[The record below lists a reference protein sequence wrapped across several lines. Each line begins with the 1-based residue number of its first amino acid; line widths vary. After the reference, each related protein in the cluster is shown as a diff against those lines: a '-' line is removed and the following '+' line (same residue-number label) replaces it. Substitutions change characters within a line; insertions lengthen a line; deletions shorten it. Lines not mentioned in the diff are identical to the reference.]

1 MLNNKIYTGI
11 VVEGD
16 SLKIAKIE
24 ISGKKANLVSLDKI
38 RLVEPL
44 KKNIA
49 AKPEPESGDVFGDIN
64 DSLDDDDLIFGLDDD
79 TDASD
84 SGELDL
90 GSLDDDLD
98 DLDDLDF
105 ENLDE
110 GPDEIVDTDMVNES
124 EAPSSNE
131 LLLYN
136 LLSAESSK
144 RVDLGISVPSGQTI
158 FQILKDVDF
167 SETKKKDLQVIV
179 DDRLEALHGGS
190 KGDDYYSYSVRDD
203 GALLLTSIDD
213 EPQLLTLI
221 NRTLELFSGKLF
233 IHDVLPDEILL
244 LGLIRANYELDE
256 NSITGVVQFSENA
269 TRVLFLK
276 GNQLW
281 IVSPIITESLKSQ
294 RFLNTVFSKILFQ
307 LDTGEVPNL
316 DRLIICNNSLGDEA
330 IEFFEDR
337 FQDVDVA
344 EFNFSDDIFEAENIN
359 ESSIASFTTAIGAAW
374 AASGFKKDVFPKISF
389 LPKYVDDRQ
398 KIFKLQWHGFL
409 LLLFILLTPIVT
421 NHFYTQNASQ
431 IDQLRGDIINLDAQ
445 IRSLEPTVQRYNEI
459 TNELSQIQSKLTLLA
474 ELNEGTLRWSKN
486 LDLLNRG
493 VGDVNSLWLTSM
505 SAEQNGTVEIDGYAM
520 YRGRIPALA
529 KIFENATLLNVTSTE
544 IREQE
549 VFEFEFTIDD
559 FYEDENIYTP
569 VSVQGIRELIQD

>member
-1 MLNNKIYTGI
+1 MLKNKIYTGI
-11 VVEGD
+11 VVEDD

-24 ISGKKANLVSLDKI
+24 LSGKKVSLVSLDKI

-44 KKNIA
+44 RKKVTV
-49 AKPEPESGDVFGDIN
+49 KSEPEGDVFGESG
-64 DSLDDDDLIFGLDDD
+64 DSLDDDLIFGLDED
-79 TDASD
+79 SD
-84 SGELDL
+84 ENESGELDL

-98 DLDDLDF
+98 DIDF
-105 ENLDE
+105 DNLDE

-136 LLSAESSK
+136 LLSTETSS
-144 RVDLGISVPSGQTI
+144 RVDLGISIPSGQTI

-167 SETKKKDLQVIV
+167 SETKKKDLKVIV
-179 DDRLEALHGGS
+179 DDRLESLHGSS
-190 KGDDYYSYSVRDD
+190 KGDDYYSYTVRDD

-221 NRTLELFSGKLF
+221 NRTLELFNGKLF
-233 IHDVLPDEILL
+233 IHDILPDEIIL

-256 NSITGVVQFSENA
+256 NSITGVVQLSENA

-344 EFNFSDDIFEAENIN
+344 EFNFSDEIFESEDIN

-374 AASGFKKDVFPKISF
+374 SASGFKKDVFPKISF
-389 LPKYVDDRQ
+389 LPSYIDDRQ

-409 LLLFILLTPIVT
+409 LLLLILVTPIIT
-421 NHFYTQNASQ
+421 NHFYTQNATE
-431 IDQLRGDIINLDAQ
+431 IDGLRSDIANLDAQ
-445 IRSLEPTVQRYNEI
+445 IRSLEPTVQRYNQI
-459 TNELSQIQSKLTLLA
+459 TTELNQIQSKLTLLS
-474 ELNEGTLRWSKN
+474 ELNEGTLRWTKN

-493 VGDVNSLWLTSM
+493 AENVNSLWLTSM
-505 SAEQNGTVEIDGYAM
+505 SANQNGIVEIDGYAM
-520 YRGRIPALA
+520 YRDRIPSLA
-529 KIFENATLLNVTSTE
+529 KVFEGATLLNVSSDE
-544 IREQE
+544 IRERE
-549 VFEFEFTIDD
+549 VYQFEYTVQD

-569 VSVQGIRELIQD
+569 ESVQGIRELIED